1 MTLACGW
8 GYRRPHERGGKLLRQ
23 QTESCRKHRLNG
35 ATGAEIG
42 FLLDNRVEL
51 NAFASDELVAWIE
64 GKFAKHGVKKIV
76 PDDKILAD
84 AYQRKSQY
92 TVVQKAIQKKLE
104 ELHKTL
110 TPATVQTGL
119 REKIEEKLE
128 ANSTLTWDAAIAEII
143 DDELT
148 PKEEPK
154 A

>member
-1 MTLACGW
+1 MPRV
-8 GYRRPHERGGKLLRQ
+8 RR
-23 QTESCRKHRLNG
+23 
-35 ATGAEIG
+35 
-42 FLLDNRVEL
+42 
-51 NAFASDELVAWIE
+51 SDFSSTAWIE

-92 TVVQKAIQKKLE
+92 TVVQKAIQKG
-104 ELHKTL
+104 
-110 TPATVQTGL
+110 TGL

-128 ANSTLTWDAAIAEII
+128 ADSTLTWDAAIAEII
-143 DDELT
+143 GDEST